1 MRHSILQSFR
11 VSVLLTA
18 LLLSVPLNAQYYYD
32 YGLSNDGAVEVSV
45 TSTAYV
51 IDYNLDVNDIVET
64 FHTVNN
70 DLYSTLDLPDSYM
83 YDYVNSLGKP
93 MLPVRHVYLQVP
105 PNFDANLDFSN
116 ITFVYDYY
124 DLKHSYY
131 PYQEIWTDSVVDFA
145 YDETEYLTAPDWTN
159 DNVVSISS
167 LNYFFDE
174 KGFCVTIHP
183 YSYDPIHERI
193 RIIRSMSAT
202 IPISVQYTLNQLT
215 FSTIKDYIGYIR
227 DLEIHPIGNESKRIL
242 MVTPECLVN
251 SLSSYIAYRE
261 AQHHAVTIITKE
273 EIAHLNDVNVNEVT
287 PSMIIN
293 RLLYYYD
300 IYWPR
305 PGYVILVG
313 DTNSIPYASGEINN
327 RVNPPSDYEYA
338 LPIENYS
345 DISLRM
351 RLAVGRWPIDTI
363 LLYRVKRVI
372 DNIIKFET
380 MIDDSIGKAVL
391 PIDVISGIDL
401 NEDYKSNEFFR
412 SANDIKDILKS
423 LSYKVSL
430 YDGRQYAPPLTYVVQ
445 NIVKS
450 DINDGLWMLVYD
462 GHGSENGFGPPLSY
476 TTNSVLNFQNELPL
490 MVFSYACS
498 TNAAIFGEQWV
509 SDIWGTKKNAVSFFG
524 STTKHGINTSDHYIY
539 SIFRNFTHYHL
550 GDNLVAG
557 AQKAISEDFSD
568 FNSIRRYLFL
578 GDPVLH
584 VYGSSYFGS
593 GLQFA
598 PPRQNENVIHL
609 VENVNSISCDSQL
622 EIMVYNINGQLVMR
636 INSVDQVINLE
647 EQLPSGLYLVVK
659 VSTEDVITQKI
670 VVP

>member
-18 LLLSVPLNAQYYYD
+18 LLLSVSLNAQYYYD

-70 DLYSTLDLPDSYM
+70 DLYSTLDLPYSYM
-83 YDYVNSLGKP
+83 YDYVDSLGKP

-202 IPISVQYTLNQLT
+202 IPISVQYTINQLT

-242 MVTPECLVN
+242 MVTPECLVD

-313 DTNSIPYASGEINN
+313 EKSLIPYASGVAYD
-327 RVNPPSDYEYA
+327 VNDPPSDYGYS
-338 LPIENYS
+338 LPIEYENPKG
-345 DISLRM
+345 LRL
-351 RLAVGRWPIDTI
+351 RLSVGRWPIDTHGWRI
-363 LLYRVKRVI
+363 KRLI
-372 DNIIKFET
+372 DNIVKFES
-380 MIDDSIGKAVL
+380 MIDDSIGKSVL
-391 PIDVISGIDL
+391 PADFISGIDYDG
-401 NEDYKSNEFFR
+401 NSDFFYNVAYNASKLLAQYYVR
-412 SANDIKDILKS
+412 F
-423 LSYKVSL
+423 
-430 YDGRQYAPPLTYVVQ
+430 YDGRLYFPPYSYIVQ
-445 NIVKS
+445 TALRN
-450 DINDGLWMLVYD
+450 DINNGLWMLVYI
-462 GHGSENGFGPPLSY
+462 GHGFENGFGYPLGTNFNTIHSY
-476 TTNSVLNFQNELPL
+476 ENELPPI
-490 MVFSYACS
+490 VFAFACN
-498 TNAAIFGEQWV
+498 TNAENFGQEWV
-509 SDIWGTKKNAVSFFG
+509 SDYMGCYSNAISYFG
-524 STTKHGINTSDHYIY
+524 STTRECITCDRNYINN
-539 SIFRNFTHYHL
+539 IFRNISHFHI
-550 GDNLVAG
+550 GDILVAG
-557 AQKAISEDFSD
+557 AQKAFSD
-568 FNSIRRYLFL
+568 QTAYTDINTIKRYVFL

-584 VYGSSYFGS
+584 LHGATFFGS
-593 GLQFA
+593 GLQFS
-598 PPRQNENVIHL
+598 PQRQIENTFENLKNEKCNYEVLH
-609 VENVNSISCDSQL
+609 DTY
-622 EIMVYNINGQLVMR
+622 VYNINGQL
-636 INSVDQVINLE
+636 ILQFESNASLTNLPL
-647 EQLPSGLYLVVK
+647 QLPSGIYFVVRNVEGK
-659 VSTEDVITQKI
+659 NIIEKI
-670 VVP
+670 SVP